1 MAEVS
6 LLINGKKY
14 SLACDEGQEQ
24 RILDLGHYID
34 EKARDLGAGGGMSDN
49 HRLMLT
55 SLMLADELFETKDR
69 LNVEKKTDKTPQSKT
84 SDDGVSV
91 EETAALADAINQMAI
106 RIEGL
111 SARLNKA

>member
-1 MAEVS
+1 MAEVA
-6 LLINGKKY
+6 LLINGKEY

-34 EKARDLGAGGGMSDN
+34 EKARELGAGGGMSDN

-69 LNVEKKTDKTPQSKT
+69 LDVEKKGAQGVDIAGK
-84 SDDGVSV
+84 DEGVSV

-111 SARLNKA
+111 SVRLNKA

>member
-6 LLINGKKY
+6 LLINGKQY

-24 RILDLGHYID
+24 RILDLGQYID

-69 LNVEKKTDKTPQSKT
+69 LDVEKKSAKTPEADSN
-84 SDDGVSV
+84 DGGVSV

>member
-6 LLINGKKY
+6 LLINGKEY

-34 EKARDLGAGGGMSDN
+34 EKARDLGAGGMSDN

-69 LNVEKKTDKTPQSKT
+69 LDVEKKTDKTPQSKT